1 MKYKVGD
8 KVRVVKDILG
18 SNLVGYE
25 CEVTSID
32 NSETL
37 NIGVNFP
44 DGIETY
50 FAQGELELI
59 NETSSSNDDVSFN
72 WWRYV
77 SNSITKTICISS
89 GKASANVRSRVRW
102 FNYSM
107 WIY

>member
-1 MKYKVGD
+1 MKFTIGD

-50 FAQGELELI
+50 FAQSELELI
-59 NETSSSNDDVSFN
+59 NE
-72 WWRYV
+72 
-77 SNSITKTICISS
+77 I
-89 GKASANVRSRVRW
+89 
-102 FNYSM
+102 
-107 WIY
+107 

>member
-1 MKYKVGD
+1 MKFKAGD

-18 SNLVGYE
+18 SNLFGYE

-59 NETSSSNDDVSFN
+59 NETSSSNDN
-72 WWRYV
+72 A
-77 SNSITKTICISS
+77 SI
-89 GKASANVRSRVRW
+89 N
-102 FNYSM
+102 
-107 WIY
+107 